1 MTGKHWYKSKTM
13 LFNMIIVILYG
24 ALYLAHPQPEQL
36 HIESFVAAITSIT
49 NILLRLQTKEPI
61 K

>member
-1 MTGKHWYKSKTM
+1 MIGKNWYKSKTM
-13 LFNMIIVILYG
+13 LFNMVIVLLYG
-24 ALYLAHPQPEQL
+24 ALYMVHPQPDKL
-36 HIESFVAAITSIT
+36 HVESFVAAITAIT